1 MGLGKEYWDFCDK
14 SYILEDLFKEEYN
27 LPVISERWHNKPYY
41 CTYRIDCLEHPIGRL
56 YTSYKNLCLMY
67 VVFKNQEVTN
77 TFDKKVK
84 LLLPEIKIAHVKQW
98 IGYINAKDEIY

>member
-1 MGLGKEYWDFCDK
+1 MGLGKEYWNFCDK

-27 LPVISERWHNKPYY
+27 LPVISVRWHSFPYY
-41 CTYRIDCLEHPIGRL
+41 CNYKIDCLSYLIGRL
-56 YTSYKNLCLMY
+56 YILDKDLYLRY

-84 LLLPEIKIAHVKQW
+84 LLLPEIKLIHVYHK
-98 IGYINAKDEIY
+98 

>member
-1 MGLGKEYWDFCDK
+1 
-14 SYILEDLFKEEYN
+14 
-27 LPVISERWHNKPYY
+27 
-41 CTYRIDCLEHPIGRL
+41 
-56 YTSYKNLCLMY
+56 MY